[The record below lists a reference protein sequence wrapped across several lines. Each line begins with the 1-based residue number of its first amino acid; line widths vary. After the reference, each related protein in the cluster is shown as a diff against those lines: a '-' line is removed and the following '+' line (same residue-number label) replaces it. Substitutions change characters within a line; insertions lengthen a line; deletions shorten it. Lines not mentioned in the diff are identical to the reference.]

1 MKGTKT
7 HAPAA
12 GGSARWL
19 TLLDTYQVQYL
30 ILDARHDRALLQAA
44 GRHPAW
50 KVDYDD
56 GESVLLARALAP
68 PIPE

>member
-7 HAPAA
+7 DAPAA
-12 GGSARWL
+12 DGSARWL
-19 TLLDTYQVQYL
+19 ALLDSYQVQYL
-30 ILDARHDRALLQAA
+30 ILNAGQDRALLQAA

-68 PIPE
+68 SMTE